1 MIHLFILRSWR
12 YQKGRKMD
20 RVLSYQFIHIIEQVV
35 LRDNSNQLKWKT
47 INYHNKLPIKQKFVF
62 KKQLNQYAKD
72 ILQLVNKLMVFVL
85 KLIWAEYLKL
95 GHQIKDKIFLFP
107 KMFKFLDSL
116 VGIHLIQIVLEF
128 IIDLNQCLKRR

>member
-12 YQKGRKMD
+12 YQKGRKMV
-20 RVLSYQFIHIIEQVV
+20 RVLSYQYIHIIELEV

-116 VGIHLIQIVLEF
+116 VGIHLTQIVLEF